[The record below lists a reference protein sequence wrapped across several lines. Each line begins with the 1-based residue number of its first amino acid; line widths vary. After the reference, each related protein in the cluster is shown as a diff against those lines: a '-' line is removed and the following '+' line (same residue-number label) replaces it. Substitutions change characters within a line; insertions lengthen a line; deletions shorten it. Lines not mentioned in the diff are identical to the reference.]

1 MPQAGQMTESAWYAF
16 MGFDPAQH
24 RRVRGHYVSF
34 FKGCQQVLD
43 IACGRGEF
51 LDVLRAANVPGEGVD
66 NDEGMVRAARAAGNQ
81 VELGDAFAF
90 LEAHPSTFDGIFSAH
105 FIEHL
110 EPDTA
115 GRLIELCCSAL
126 QPGGRLVVATPNS
139 ASLPTLQHEFWW
151 DPTHVRLYDAA
162 LIRFWFSQA
171 GFIEV
176 EAGENPESHP
186 GSPIG
191 LTELEMPPAS
201 PLARAYY
208 RLTGMSRLRRQ
219 QMVLSRSVQGLI
231 RELYRPS
238 EIYVTGRRRSA

>member
-90 LEAHPSTFDGIFSAH
+90 LEAQPSTFDGIFSAH

-110 EPDTA
+110 ESDTA
-115 GRLIELCCSAL
+115 GPRLAPCCRAPH
-126 QPGGRLVVATPNS
+126 PGGAPGVATAHP
-139 ASLPTLQHEFWW
+139 APPPT
-151 DPTHVRLYDAA
+151 
-162 LIRFWFSQA
+162 
-171 GFIEV
+171 
-176 EAGENPESHP
+176 
-186 GSPIG
+186 
-191 LTELEMPPAS
+191 PP
-201 PLARAYY
+201 P
-208 RLTGMSRLRRQ
+208 
-219 QMVLSRSVQGLI
+219 
-231 RELYRPS
+231 
-238 EIYVTGRRRSA
+238 